1 MKSYEVLCDGAVLH
15 DPRFFDQKKILSNA
29 SLIKSVNAADSF
41 TFTIYPNN
49 DQYGN
54 IDRFTSKI
62 LIRRDGEAI
71 FMGRVLNDKKG
82 WNNQLTYSCESLF
95 AAFNDS
101 IVRPYEYTGTVR
113 GYVEQLVA
121 EHNSQ
126 VESDKQFTVR
136 TVTITDPNDT
146 IVRAN
151 SGYPTVM
158 AEMQDKLVGLLGGYL
173 VYEYD
178 EENDINYLDYL
189 ADSTVSST
197 QKITLDSN
205 LLSFSQERKG
215 EDIIT
220 CLIPLGAKDGQDQRL
235 TIKSVNSGLD
245 YIEDA
250 TAVAAYGRIFGTL
263 VWDDVTVPANLL
275 AKAQAALPALTGG
288 LKNIKLTAAD
298 LSQVDSFI
306 DDFDLLNYI
315 TVEDDAHE
323 ISGRYLVTNL
333 KISLDHPESNSIEL
347 GTIIQGLSAKTSKAI
362 TDITISADNVI
373 TAANVRSI
381 AEDVSEKI
389 TGGQGGYV
397 RLHINDQTGEPDE
410 LLIMDT
416 DDITTATCIWRWNKN
431 GLGYSSSGYAGPYT
445 SAWAIAD
452 GGLNANFITNG
463 TIQGIE
469 IIANMGSIGGWEI
482 SSSGLY
488 KEVTDPN
495 NINKHYKVTIYTPD
509 DTTPDTSP
517 VLDFQTSTDAGT
529 TWKQLF
535 YVPGNGSLTLY
546 SNYSRTDA
554 RINVISEL
562 DNWNRSFLNSRVLR
576 LQNKDDPTIKS
587 ANLLAHELAFRDEN
601 ETSRAIFWATGAT
614 FFDSDGNLTANY
626 PASGWHETE
635 VTDQRSASGKT
646 TWKWLQNGF
655 YTMLTCRREF
665 ANVEV
670 NYQWGNIFCGLST
683 QQYPNGTDCN
693 FKTLAYPFTFDSP
706 PIVIATLDAPNG
718 GNDGWLATNAR
729 WTQSNARAFL
739 PAYDLARG
747 SSATVPSIAV
757 NYLVFG
763 RIATQYVITNNLTN
777 VTNSNNRSWVYEGNT
792 YAATLTPT
800 TGYVMDTVTITMGG
814 IDVTGDVYEPSNG
827 QINISAVT
835 GAIVITAS
843 ALEPPDPPDPPED
856 EPAGD

>member
-1 MKSYEVLCDGAVLH
+1 MKTYEVLCDGAVLH

-29 SLIKSVNAADSF
+29 SLLKSVNAADSF
-41 TFTIYPNN
+41 TFIIYPNN
-49 DQYGN
+49 EEYGN
-54 IDRFTSKI
+54 IDRFTSMI
-62 LIRRDGEAI
+62 LVKRDGEVI
-71 FMGRVLNDKKG
+71 FRGRVLNDKKG

-101 IVRPYEYTGTVR
+101 IVRPYEYTGSVR

-136 TVTITDPNDT
+136 TVTETDPNDT
-146 IVRAN
+146 IVRGN

-288 LKNIKLTAAD
+288 IKNIKLTAAD
-298 LSQVDSFI
+298 MSQMDSSI
-306 DDFDLLNYI
+306 DDFDLLDYI

-347 GTIIQGLSAKTSKAI
+347 GTVIQGLSAKTSKAI

-463 TIQGIE
+463 IIQGIE

-495 NINKHYKVTIYTPD
+495 DLNKKYKVSIYTPNA
-509 DTTPDTSP
+509 TTPSTSP
-517 VLDFQTSTDAGT
+517 VLDFQRSDDAGT
-529 TWKQLF
+529 TWEQAF
-535 YVPGNGSLTLY
+535 YVTGSGSIEAY
-546 SNYSRTDA
+546 GSSDTDA
-554 RINVISEL
+554 RIKVVKNNDSSVFTAMSPQSLSAIGKA
-562 DNWNRSFLNSRVLR
+562 LNSGGVNENYIANYRATGLNVNNQTTGDNAGVNTTALR
-576 LQNKDDPTIKS
+576 FY
-587 ANLLAHELAFRDEN
+587 NLLNGIYALKGEFK
-601 ETSRAIFWATGAT
+601 S
-614 FFDSDGNLTANY
+614 
-626 PASGWHETE
+626 
-635 VTDQRSASGKT
+635 TDWGVGHSQVVKGSNTWDVMSIGKVRVCRLSKT
-646 TWKWLQNGF
+646 TTTSVQHL
-655 YTMLTCRREF
+655 
-665 ANVEV
+665 
-670 NYQWGNIFCGLST
+670 WGNIYCGTPS
-683 QQYPNGTDCN
+683 QSDAN
-693 FKTLAYPFTFDSP
+693 FPKQELPFTFVAEPICLAQLSSDS
-706 PIVIATLDAPNG
+706 AG
-718 GNDGWLATNAR
+718 DGWIVTNIDHSP
-729 WTQSNARAFL
+729 TGTDIYKYT
-739 PAYDLARG
+739 PAYDIARG
-747 SSATVPSIAV
+747 TA
-757 NYLVFG
+757 N
-763 RIATQYVITNNLTN
+763 
-777 VTNSNNRSWVYEGNT
+777 
-792 YAATLTPT
+792 
-800 TGYVMDTVTITMGG
+800 TVTMT
-814 IDVTGDVYEPSNG
+814 
-827 QINISAVT
+827 INYM
-835 GAIVITAS
+835 VIGEVA
-843 ALEPPDPPDPPED
+843 
-856 EPAGD
+856 